1 MEAALKALT
10 IGGPVF
16 APSSPQAGDI
26 SHLFGLVLI
35 VCAVI
40 FALVAGLVAVSLWR
54 FRSRPGTSEPRQVS
68 GNRKLEFAWTLV
80 PFLIVV
86 WLTYLAFGVMR
97 ASDPPSGRAPDL
109 VVIGHQWWW
118 EFRYPS
124 VGVVTANEIHIP
136 VGRKLLV
143 RLESADV
150 IHDFWVPQ
158 LAPKSDMIPG
168 HPNHLWL
175 EADQAGAYHGACA
188 EFCGAEHAWMRF
200 LVIAEPEAE
209 FDTWLRQH
217 ERAGPPPGSASAQ
230 RGLQL
235 FKDLTCLNCHPI
247 GGVSLKANAAPD
259 LTHLASRR
267 TLAAGVLKNNPAN
280 LARWLRSPDT
290 VKPGSHMPNLKLTDA
305 QVHDLV
311 RYLETLK

>member
-1 MEAALKALT
+1 MNQ
-10 IGGPVF
+10 GYNPVL

-26 SHLFGLVLI
+26 SHLFWGVLI
-35 VCAVI
+35 VCGIVFAV
-40 FALVAGLVAVSLWR
+40 VAGLVAISVWR
-54 FRSRPGTSEPRQVS
+54 FRGRPGTGEPRQVF

-97 ASDPPSGRAPDL
+97 SSNPPAGRAPDL
-109 VVIGHQWWW
+109 LVIGHQWWW
-118 EFRYPS
+118 EVRYPNA
-124 VGVVTANEIHIP
+124 GVVTANEIHIP
-136 VGRKLLV
+136 VGQKLLV

-175 EADQAGAYHGACA
+175 QADRAGTYHGACA

-200 LVIAEPEAE
+200 LVIAEPAAE
-209 FDTWLRQH
+209 FQAWLRQQ
-217 ERAGPPPGSASAQ
+217 EQVAPPPVTDSAAY
-230 RGLQL
+230 GLRL
-235 FKDLTCLNCHPI
+235 FKDMTCLNCHPI
-247 GGVSLKANAAPD
+247 RGVSTAANAAPD

-267 TLAAGVLKNNPAN
+267 TLAAGALKNNATN
-280 LARWLRSPDT
+280 LARWLRNPET
-290 VKPGSHMPNLKLTDA
+290 VKPGSRMPNLKLTEA
-305 QVHDLV
+305 QVNDLV
-311 RYLETLK
+311 SYLGSLQ